1 MPRLFRSIQA
11 VFDLAVLSAAYWL
24 AFLFRFEFSIP
35 PAWLRSSLIGWPYVV
50 LIGYGALAVLGVPRL
65 SWRYISLREAAR
77 IAFAGTFAFSILVGL
92 RGIRFGLPITDWVVV
107 VPYGVLCM
115 NLVLCFVGL
124 VGVRAIRRIYGEL
137 IERRQRAAGRKRERV
152 LLIGAGQAGVVVARE
167 IASRRDLA
175 LHAVGF
181 LDDDDLKVGTLIGGL
196 PVLGRIDEVA
206 EIARIKRATRV
217 LITIANAPGEQIRAI
232 TLRCRAAGLDTKIIP
247 GIYEIVGDHVNLS
260 RIREVAIEDL
270 LGRAPVQLDE
280 AELNASI
287 RGAVV
292 MVTGAGGSIGSE
304 LCRQVCR
311 YAPARLVLVER
322 FENALFEIHRELVGQ
337 FPELAIDPQ
346 IGDVTDA
353 RRMTQVLSEARPS
366 IVFHAAAHK
375 HVPMMEANPGEAVKN
390 NVGGTRLI
398 ADLADRVGV
407 ERFVLIS
414 TDKAVNPTSVMGA
427 TKRVAEIYTQ
437 ALAARSKTRF
447 VTVRFGN
454 VLGSSGSV
462 IPIFKQQ
469 IAAGGPVTVT
479 HPDMKR
485 YFMTIPEA
493 SQLVLQAGAMGSGG
507 EIFIL
512 DMGQPVKIVDLA
524 RDLITLSG
532 FRPGVDIEIKFNG
545 VRPGEKLFEQLA
557 TDAEHADK
565 TKHPK
570 IFIGRIAAPA
580 WREVL
585 SGIEALTARLD
596 GGAAEIRNAL
606 RVLVP
611 EYTGGELPRAV
622 AAAIEVP
629 AVELPSLLEP
639 GALPELHDLPAPPV
653 AAPAVAPA
661 VAPVV
666 AIESVEHKSRSTGQ
680 QAALAVQG

>member
-1 MPRLFRSIQA
+1 MPRFLRRGLQVA
-11 VFDLAVLSAAYWL
+11 FDLAVLSCAYWL
-24 AFLFRFEFSIP
+24 AFEFRFEFSVP
-35 PAWLRSSLIGWPYVV
+35 RPWLLPALLGWGYVV
-50 LIGYGALAVLGVPRL
+50 PIEYLLLTAFGVPRY
-65 SWRYISLREAAR
+65 SWRYISIRDTAR
-77 IAFAGTFAFSILVGL
+77 IALTMVLATMLLVTIRLAPPARLEILV
-92 RGIRFGLPITDWVVV
+92 
-107 VPYGVLCM
+107 VPFGVLCM
-115 NLVLCFVGL
+115 NLFLCFVGL
-124 VGVRAIRRIYGEL
+124 VAVRASRRMIGEGQ
-137 IERRQRAAGRKRERV
+137 ERRLRSAGRRRERV
-152 LLIGAGQAGVVVARE
+152 LLLGAGQAGVVVARE
-167 IASRRDLA
+167 IAARPDLA
-175 LHAVGF
+175 LQPVGF
-181 LDDDDLKVGTLIGGL
+181 LDDDLLKVGTQIGGL
-196 PVLGRIDEVA
+196 PVLGRIDQVA
-206 EIARIKRATRV
+206 EIARRKRVTRV
-217 LITIANAPGEQIRAI
+217 LITIANAPGSQIRAI
-232 TLRCRAAGLDTKIIP
+232 TMRCRDAGLDTKIIP

-270 LGRAPVQLDE
+270 LGREPVQLDDDQ
-280 AELNASI
+280 LNASI

-311 YAPARLVLVER
+311 YIPARLVLVER
-322 FENALFEIHRELVGQ
+322 FENALFEVHRELIAAY
-337 FPELAIDPQ
+337 PELAIEPQ

-353 RRMTQVLSEARPS
+353 RRMEQLFGQARPS

-375 HVPMMEANPGEAVKN
+375 HVPMMECNPGEAIKN

-398 ADLADRVGV
+398 AELADRHGV

-427 TKRVAEIYTQ
+427 TKRVAEIYIQ
-437 ALAARSKTRF
+437 SLAQRSRTRF

-512 DMGQPVKIVDLA
+512 DMGEPVKIVDLA
-524 RDLITLSG
+524 HDLIRLSG
-532 FRPGVDIEIKFNG
+532 LRPGDIELKFTG

-570 IFIGRIAAPA
+570 IFIGRITAPA
-580 WREVL
+580 WAEV
-585 SGIEALTARLD
+585 ARRLD
-596 GGAAEIRNAL
+596 GLLGLVDHGDAEAIRGAL
-606 RVLVP
+606 RGLVP
-611 EYTGGELPRAV
+611 EYTGVEIPARKVLGSGVVLDLAGRSELLAAEQAEPREAHDV
-622 AAAIEVP
+622 AKPRRA
-629 AVELPSLLEP
+629 
-639 GALPELHDLPAPPV
+639 
-653 AAPAVAPA
+653 
-661 VAPVV
+661 
-666 AIESVEHKSRSTGQ
+666 TGSQ
-680 QAALAVQG
+680 PALAVPG

>member
-35 PAWLRSSLIGWPYVV
+35 SVWLSSSLISWPYVV
-50 LIGYGALAVLGVPRL
+50 LIGYGALAVLGVPKL

-77 IAFAGTFAFSILVGL
+77 IAFAGTFAFSILIGL
-92 RGIRFGLPITDWVVV
+92 RGIRFALPVTQWVVV

-115 NLVLCFVGL
+115 NFVLGFVGV
-124 VGVRAIRRIYGEL
+124 VGVRATRRIYGEL
-137 IERRQRAAGRKRERV
+137 VERRQRAAGRKRERV

-167 IASRRDLA
+167 IAARRDLA

-181 LDDDDLKVGTLIGGL
+181 LDDDDLKVGMLIGGL
-196 PVLGRIDEVA
+196 PVLGRVDEVA
-206 EIARIKRATRV
+206 EIARIKRVTRV

-280 AELNASI
+280 DELNASI

-353 RRMTQVLSEARPS
+353 RRMAQVFIDARPS

-407 ERFVLIS
+407 ERFVLVS

-427 TKRVAEIYTQ
+427 TKRVAEIYMQ
-437 ALAARSKTRF
+437 ALAQRSATRF

-469 IAAGGPVTVT
+469 IAAGGPVMVT
-479 HPDMKR
+479 HPDMQR

-493 SQLVLQAGAMGSGG
+493 SQLVLQAGAMGDGG

-512 DMGQPVKIVDLA
+512 DMGEPVKIVDLA

-532 FRPGVDIEIKFNG
+532 LRPGEDIEIKFNG
-545 VRPGEKLFEQLA
+545 IRPGEKLFEQLA

-570 IFIGRIAAPA
+570 IFIGRVASPGWSEAV
-580 WREVL
+580 R
-585 SGIEALTARLD
+585 GIDQLLAMVD
-596 GGAAEIRNAL
+596 GGDPSRIRLAL
-606 RVLVP
+606 RGLVP
-611 EYTGGELPRAV
+611 EYTGADGEVLRAV
-622 AAAIEVP
+622 SAAPGPSSVVP
-629 AVELPSLLEP
+629 EAVAVEHHELTKPRRGDQTGPEP
-639 GALPELHDLPAPPV
+639 
-653 AAPAVAPA
+653 
-661 VAPVV
+661 
-666 AIESVEHKSRSTGQ
+666 
-680 QAALAVQG
+680 ALAVHG